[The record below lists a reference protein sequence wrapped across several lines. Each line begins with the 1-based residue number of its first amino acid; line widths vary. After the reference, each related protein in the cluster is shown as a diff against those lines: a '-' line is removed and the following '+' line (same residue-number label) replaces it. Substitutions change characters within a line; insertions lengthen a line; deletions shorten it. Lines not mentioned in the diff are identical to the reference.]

1 MLPISKEKRE
11 QMEKDRQRKKQD
23 FFVVIGIVGFSL
35 LVVLLL
41 SFIGGTLIS
50 GIDMFILA
58 PFNLVWDEFY
68 SATIEMK
75 VFMIGSTMV
84 IIGSLGWIKYN
95 SENKSE
101 NEPKK
106 KEVVITR
113 SKN

>member
-1 MLPISKEKRE
+1 MIPISKEKRE
-11 QMEKDRQRKKQD
+11 RMEEAKRMKKEAL
-23 FFVVIGIVGFSL
+23 FVGVGIFGFSM

-50 GIDMFILA
+50 GIDMFILN
-58 PFNLVWDEFY
+58 PLNLVWAEFY

-75 VFMIGSTMV
+75 IFMVGSTMV
-84 IIGSLGWIKYN
+84 IIGSLGWVKY
-95 SENKSE
+95 SSDNKSK

-106 KEVVITR
+106 EEVVITR